1 VFERFNAVNRD
12 NRNVML
18 VTVDQFGVAFNVDFI
33 KRIFVHMPRCRD
45 DLFSFVAEMT
55 TRTAVDYNTEFSWH
69 LITAKTRTPKRLSNQ
84 DNRVNNNQAIFEEA
98 FMSETNLD
106 QAAAVA
112 LLNDIL
118 ETELAGVV
126 RYTHY
131 ALMVFGHSRI
141 PIVSW
146 LRSEATTCLAHANE
160 AGELVTHFGEH
171 PSLKIGSLLETHK
184 HGINDILLESLD
196 AEKKGLELYQRLLDL
211 VRDRSVLLE
220 EYARKMI
227 AEEETH
233 LGEVN
238 KMLRKPGEI
247 TQFPTD

>member
-1 VFERFNAVNRD
+1 MAEQNF
-12 NRNVML
+12 
-18 VTVDQFGVAFNVDFI
+18 DQ
-33 KRIFVHMPRCRD
+33 
-45 DLFSFVAEMT
+45 S
-55 TRTAVDYNTEFSWH
+55 
-69 LITAKTRTPKRLSNQ
+69 
-84 DNRVNNNQAIFEEA
+84 
-98 FMSETNLD
+98 
-106 QAAAVA
+106 AAVA
-112 LLNDIL
+112 LLNEIL

-131 ALMVFGHSRI
+131 SLMVFGHNRI

-146 LRSEATTCLAHANE
+146 LRSEASTCLAHANA

-196 AEKKGLELYQRLLDL
+196 AEKKGLELYRRLLEL

-220 EYARKMI
+220 EYARNMI

-247 TQFPTD
+247 TQFPTE

>member
-1 VFERFNAVNRD
+1 MPD
-12 NRNVML
+12 N
-18 VTVDQFGVAFNVDFI
+18 
-33 KRIFVHMPRCRD
+33 
-45 DLFSFVAEMT
+45 
-55 TRTAVDYNTEFSWH
+55 
-69 LITAKTRTPKRLSNQ
+69 
-84 DNRVNNNQAIFEEA
+84 
-98 FMSETNLD
+98 NLD
-106 QAAAVA
+106 KAAAVA
-112 LLNDIL
+112 LLNEIL

-146 LRSEATTCLAHANE
+146 LRGEATTCLTHANE

-171 PSLKIGSLLETHK
+171 PSLRIGALLETHK
-184 HGINDILLESLD
+184 HGINDILLESLE
-196 AEKKGLELYQRLLDL
+196 AEKTGLELYRKLFHL
-211 VRDRSVLLE
+211 VKDRSILLE
-220 EYARKMI
+220 DYARKMI

-247 TQFPTD
+247 TQFPTN